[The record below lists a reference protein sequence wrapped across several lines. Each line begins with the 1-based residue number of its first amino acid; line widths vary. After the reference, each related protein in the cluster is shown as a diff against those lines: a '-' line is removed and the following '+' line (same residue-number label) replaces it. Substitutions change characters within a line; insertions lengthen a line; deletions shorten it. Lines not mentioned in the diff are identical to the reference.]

1 MSMKKT
7 VLTWG
12 LIAGGVTS
20 LMMLIALPFADQIG
34 FEKGAILGYTGL
46 VASSILIYFGVRSY
60 RDNVAGGRITFGQG
74 FKVGILIALVASL
87 LYVVTWQ
94 VVYFGFQPDF
104 CDKYAAHAI
113 AKAKASGASPEKI
126 AEIEGQMATMKKWM
140 DNPLT
145 NAAMTMIEPF
155 PFGLVA
161 ALVSA
166 GILKRKQE

>member
-12 LIAGGVTS
+12 LIAGGITS
-20 LMMLIALPFADQIG
+20 LMMMVALPFADQIG

-87 LYVVTWQ
+87 MYVVTWQ

-113 AKAKASGASPEKI
+113 SKAKASGAPAEKI
-126 AEIEGQMATMKKWM
+126 AEIEAQMAMMKQWM
-140 DNPLT
+140 SNPLT

-155 PFGLVA
+155 PFGLLS

-166 GILKRKQE
+166 GILRRKKE